1 MAILILNGSTSI
13 DGVNS
18 KLLDSLE
25 FTFPKYQFIKY
36 SILALPLFQV
46 ALDINPLPDSVIQFR
61 KKVSDADAVIIS
73 TPVYIYNIPAVLKS
87 ALEWLTTSG
96 ELVDKKVL
104 AITYTPN
111 PPRGEKAM
119 QSLLNSLKALD
130 ANIVSSLSL
139 HQTELKIIDRKIS
152 GAEQLELLSAGLD
165 MLSSKS

>member
-1 MAILILNGSTSI
+1 MAILTINGSTSI

-25 FTFPKYQFIKY
+25 FTFPDHQFSKFN
-36 SILALPLFQV
+36 ILDLPLFQV
-46 ALDINPLPDSVIQFR
+46 ALDTNPLPSSVVQFR
-61 KKVSDADAVIIS
+61 DQIKNAEAVIIT

-96 ELVDKKVL
+96 ELVNKRVL

-130 ANIVSSLSL
+130 ANVVTSLSL
-139 HQTELKIIDRKIS
+139 YQTELKIIDGKIV
-152 GAEQLELLSAGLD
+152 GDEQLEMLTAAIDLLEG
-165 MLSSKS
+165 